1 MKFVLI
7 TPNHLGRECE
17 LRYNAFM
24 GHSGLID
31 FHCHLDDPC
40 FEKNRWQIIDE
51 CFASGFNRLVTV
63 ADPYNERSLELTAK
77 MVSRYAGMDS
87 TVGAHPHQA
96 SHYSGEVEKRILAFL
111 VGHKV
116 LAVGEVGLDFHYDL
130 SPREIQVAV
139 FRRQIAIARE
149 HVLPL
154 VIHSRQAEERVL
166 QILDQE
172 KFALPVVFH
181 CFTGDSNAAE
191 EILRR
196 GYHLSFSGIITFK
209 NAAELQAIV
218 AKTPLERLF
227 SETDSPF
234 LAPEPERGRTNSPL
248 AVSRVAEKIS
258 EIKNTDIDALL
269 GQIAR
274 NYQGLKR

>member
-1 MKFVLI
+1 MRFVPI
-7 TPNHLGRECE
+7 APDHLGREGE

-40 FEKNRWQIIDE
+40 FDENRWRIIDD
-51 CFASGFNRLVTV
+51 CFASGFHALVAV
-63 ADPYNERSLELTAK
+63 ADPYNERSLELTAE
-77 MVSRYAGMDS
+77 MVSRYAGIDG

-96 SHYSGEVEKRILAFL
+96 NQYSGEVEKRILAFL
-111 VGHKV
+111 AGHKV

-139 FRRQIAIARE
+139 FRRQVAIARE

-154 VIHSRQAEERVL
+154 VIHSRQAEDQVL

-181 CFTGDSNAAE
+181 CFTGDGDAAE

-196 GYHLSFSGIITFK
+196 GYFLSFSGIITFK
-209 NAAELQAIV
+209 NADGLRAVV

-227 SETDSPF
+227 SETDSPY

-258 EIKNTDIDALL
+258 AIKNTDMITLL
-269 GQIAR
+269 DQIAK
-274 NYQGLKR
+274 NYQGLKH

>member
-1 MKFVLI
+1 MI
-7 TPNHLGRECE
+7 
-17 LRYNAFM
+17 
-24 GHSGLID
+24 HSGLID

-51 CFASGFNRLVTV
+51 CFASGFNKLVAV
-63 ADPYNERSLELTAK
+63 ADPYNEHSLELTAE
-77 MVSRYAGMDS
+77 MVSRYAGIDG

-96 SHYSGEVEKRILAFL
+96 SQYSGEVEKRILAFL
-111 VGHKV
+111 AGRKV

-130 SPREIQVAV
+130 SPREIQVTV
-139 FRRQIAIARE
+139 FRRQVAIARE

-154 VIHSRQAEERVL
+154 VIHSRQAEEQVL

-196 GYHLSFSGIITFK
+196 GYSLSFSGIITFK
-209 NAAELQAIV
+209 NADALRAIV
-218 AKTPLERLF
+218 AKTPLARLF
-227 SETDSPF
+227 SETDSPY
-234 LAPEPERGRTNSPL
+234 LAPEPERGRSNSPL
-248 AVSRVAEKIS
+248 TVSRVAEKIA
-258 EIKNTDIDALL
+258 EIKNSDITVLL
-269 GQIAR
+269 DQIAR
-274 NYQGLKR
+274 NYQGLQR